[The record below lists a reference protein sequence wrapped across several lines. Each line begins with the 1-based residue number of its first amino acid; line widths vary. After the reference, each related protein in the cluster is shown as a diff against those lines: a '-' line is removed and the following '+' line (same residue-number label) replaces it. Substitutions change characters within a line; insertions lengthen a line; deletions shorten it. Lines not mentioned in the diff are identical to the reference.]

1 MVTFTH
7 DNKSFSLEPSA
18 VFDDYFSPGKTEG
31 ASTEDDND
39 DNKSS
44 SDKNSNNNNNRS
56 SNEKNNNKGS
66 NEKNNNTSNMIP
78 NMILLD
84 GRLYSIVETSTTK
97 SQHNLDEGPFPS
109 CHC

>member
-18 VFDDYFSPGKTEG
+18 VFDDYLSPVKTEE

-44 SDKNSNNNNNRS
+44 SEKNSNNNNNRS
-56 SNEKNNNKGS
+56 S

-109 CHC
+109 RHC